1 MHHEIMDVAKATPGV
16 DADELEGLL
25 VDGTYRSEIFDDLE
39 LAQGDGVQG
48 SPHFFLPDG
57 TEVHNPGVKM
67 SWEGEHGSG
76 FPVVSKDDPSIFEDL
91 LKRAAT

>member
-1 MHHEIMDVAKATPGV
+1 MAHTAVYRWRVAR
-16 DADELEGLL
+16 E
-25 VDGTYRSEIFDDLE
+25 
-39 LAQGDGVQG
+39 
-48 SPHFFLPDG
+48 PDG

-67 SWEGEHGSG
+67 SWEGEHGFG

>member
-1 MHHEIMDVAKATPGV
+1 VYRWRVAR
-16 DADELEGLL
+16 E
-25 VDGTYRSEIFDDLE
+25 
-39 LAQGDGVQG
+39 
-48 SPHFFLPDG
+48 PDG